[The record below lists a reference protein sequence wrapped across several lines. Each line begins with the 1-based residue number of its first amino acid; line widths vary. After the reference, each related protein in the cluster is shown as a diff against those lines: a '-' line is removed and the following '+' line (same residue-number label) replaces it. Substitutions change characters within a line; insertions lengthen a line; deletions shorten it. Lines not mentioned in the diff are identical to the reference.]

1 MQLELPQDS
10 GRLERLSERVFTIL
24 VFQELKEK
32 LPCKSGM
39 ASPVGTLCRSQPQ
52 YVGHFQKPEQGVIEL
67 DCFLN
72 FQRLADMT
80 CHNFH
85 QSGGFGLELELV
97 LASLIIQ
104 ETLVTCHGQD

>member
-1 MQLELPQDS
+1 
-10 GRLERLSERVFTIL
+10 
-24 VFQELKEK
+24 
-32 LPCKSGM
+32 M

-80 CHNFH
+80 FLNSHH
-85 QSGGFGLELELV
+85 SGELEFELV
-97 LASLIIQ
+97 LTSLIIQ
-104 ETLVTCHGQD
+104 ENSVTCHDQD